1 MPTIVTALQVMIAS
15 PSDVSEARE
24 AVYTALTRWNEANT
38 ANRKVALIASRWET
52 GAVPMLG
59 DHPQALINK
68 QLVSKADI
76 VIALF
81 GSRMGQ
87 ATPLAVSGSAEE
99 ISEAEAAGK
108 PVHLYFSTAPHAN
121 DVDPEQLQA
130 LRDFQREVETRGLY
144 GTFNSPQELTAHV
157 WQAIEHDL
165 QRLELTAEESTKQAP
180 GVDFLAQ
187 PGEERLPKTD
197 SKGRLKHE
205 TKRWIDLMNR
215 GRSDAENVLIEPA
228 AEGIFLGGPSSPTI
242 IHAGQSRRIPLILT
256 MSSSDPV
263 IKVTWTEADKPME
276 RILHV
281 G

>member
-1 MPTIVTALQVMIAS
+1 MPNLVTALQVMIAS
-15 PSDVSEARE
+15 PSDVAEARE
-24 AVYTALTRWNEANT
+24 AVYAALTRWNEANT
-38 ANRKVALIASRWET
+38 ASRKIALIASRWET

-68 QLVSKADI
+68 QLVSSADI
-76 VIALF
+76 VVALF

-87 ATPLAVSGSAEE
+87 ATPSAVSGTAEE

-130 LRDFQREVETRGLY
+130 LRDFQKEVEARGLY

-165 QRLELTAEESTKQAP
+165 QRLELTAEEGTKQVT

-205 TKRWIDLMNR
+205 TKRWVDLINR
-215 GRSDAENVLIEPA
+215 GGSDAENVVIEPA
-228 AEGIFLGGPSSPTI
+228 AEGLFLGGPDSPTV
-242 IHAGQSRRIPLILT
+242 IHAGQSRRIPLMLT
-256 MSSSDPV
+256 MGSGDPA
-263 IKVTWTEADKPME
+263 IKVAWTEADEPME